1 MKSASFEMDKKMSL
15 LPVNLYSG
23 EFTKI
28 CCTIEIVMNDGSS
41 KKIKTLYTTKS
52 YIVKKIIAK

>member
-41 KKIKTLYTTKS
+41 KQIKQNIDCTQQNL
-52 YIVKKIIAK
+52 I

>member
-41 KKIKTLYTTKS
+41 KKIKQNIVYNKILYS
-52 YIVKKIIAK
+52 

>member
-1 MKSASFEMDKKMSL
+1 MEPASFEMDKKMSL

-28 CCTIEIVMNDGSS
+28 CCTIEIVMNDINS
-41 KKIKTLYTTKS
+41 KQTKHWLYTTKS
-52 YIVKKIIAK
+52 YIVKK

>member
-1 MKSASFEMDKKMSL
+1 MESASFEMDKKMSL

-28 CCTIEIVMNDGSS
+28 CCTIEIVMNDINS
-41 KKIKTLYTTKS
+41 KQTKHWLYTTKS
-52 YIVKKIIAK
+52 YIVKK